1 MVKMI
6 MMMMDD
12 GDDGDDDDGD
22 HEDGGGAAVEGGD
35 TGMSMA
41 GICLMPPQAT
51 IAAVQH
57 QPFPLQCSLPASLH
71 DPPHVQVLTDRADPL
86 RASQAAATCVAGTV
100 AIVEDENSAAAT
112 CVAGRGSRCSSD
124 VCRR

>member
-1 MVKMI
+1 MRCDAGESD
-6 MMMMDD
+6 DD

-71 DPPHVQVLTDRADPL
+71 DPPHVQVLT
-86 RASQAAATCVAGTV
+86 
-100 AIVEDENSAAAT
+100 E
-112 CVAGRGSRCSSD
+112 GRPSSSEPGSSD
-124 VCRR
+124 VCRRYGRDSRRRKSC

>member
-1 MVKMI
+1 MRCDAGESD
-6 MMMMDD
+6 DD
-12 GDDGDDDDGD
+12 GDDGDGDDGG

-71 DPPHVQVLTDRADPL
+71 DPPHVQVLTEGRPSSSEDPGVGVSSEPGSSDVC
-86 RASQAAATCVAGTV
+86 RRY
-100 AIVEDENSAAAT
+100 
-112 CVAGRGSRCSSD
+112 GRDSRRRKSCSSD